1 MLSALV
7 TAALVCIMLLL
18 VARLVFKALREHRRM
33 RTQITRTHLPAHPL
47 DQHVTVVLYMQD
59 GIVVDIEKPVPPPV
73 LTLPSSWYSRHRTLV
88 SLGLILML
96 LLAFLIQGGFAGE
109 ALLNLT
115 KSLDLL
121 GFSQG
126 TRVQTAAQLGPL
138 TASQRLIRLDSG
150 ARDQYLTV
158 NQWRVWA
165 YSSCSGFAMAEV
177 MNAYGRHL
185 IASDVLQVEL
195 NLGVW
200 SVPSGLL
207 RDEGISMT
215 ANYFGFNAS
224 LSYSRTLQNL
234 ITTGNK
240 GTPVIVSVRDNHY
253 FPGGH
258 IFVVRGGDGQ
268 YVYIADS
275 SPANFTRMTYAM
287 FLGMW
292 QARSFSAVLTPR

>member
-1 MLSALV
+1 MLSTLV
-7 TAALVCIMLLL
+7 TAALVCIMLSL
-18 VARLVFKALREHRRM
+18 VARLVFKGLREHRRM
-33 RTQITRTHLPAHPL
+33 RAQITQTHLPAHPL
-47 DQHVTVVLYMQD
+47 DPHVTVVLHMQD
-59 GIVVDIEKPVPPPV
+59 GIVVDIEKPVSSV
-73 LTLPSSWYSRHRTLV
+73 LMLPSSWYSRHRTLV

-121 GFSQG
+121 GFSQT
-126 TRVQTAAQLGPL
+126 TRVQTAAQLAPL
-138 TASQRLIRLDSG
+138 TVSQRLVRLDSG
-150 ARDQYLTV
+150 ARDQYLT
-158 NQWRVWA
+158 NYQWSVWA

-177 MNAYGRHL
+177 MNAYGHHL
-185 IASDVLQVEL
+185 IAANVLQVEL

-200 SVPSGLL
+200 STSSGLL

-224 LSYSRTLQNL
+224 LSYSRTLQDM
-234 ITTGNK
+234 ITIGNK
-240 GTPVIVSVRDNHY
+240 GTPVIVSVRDSQY

-258 IFVVRGGDGQ
+258 ILVVRGGNSQ
-268 YVYIADS
+268 YVYLADS

-292 QARSFSAVLTPR
+292 QPRSFSAILTPR

>member
-1 MLSALV
+1 MLSTLV

-18 VARLVFKALREHRRM
+18 VARLVFKALREQRRM
-33 RTQITRTHLPAHPL
+33 RTRTTQTHLPAHPL
-47 DQHVTVVLYMQD
+47 DQHVAVVLHMQD
-59 GIVVDIEKPVPPPV
+59 GIVVNIEKPVPPPT
-73 LTLPSSWYSRHRTLV
+73 LMLPSSWYSRHRTLV

-121 GFSQG
+121 GFPQA

-138 TASQRLIRLDSG
+138 TASQRLVRLDSG
-150 ARDQYLTV
+150 ASDQYLT
-158 NQWRVWA
+158 NYQRSTWPYA
-165 YSSCSGFAMAEV
+165 SCSGFAMAEV

-185 IASDVLQVEL
+185 VAADVLQEEL

-200 SVPSGLL
+200 STSSGLL

-224 LSYSRTLQNL
+224 LSYSRTLQDL

-240 GTPVIVSVRDNHY
+240 GTPVIVSVRDSHY

-258 IFVVRGGDGQ
+258 IFVVRGGDSQ
-268 YVYIADS
+268 YVSIADS

-292 QARSFSAVLTPR
+292 QPRTFSAILTPH